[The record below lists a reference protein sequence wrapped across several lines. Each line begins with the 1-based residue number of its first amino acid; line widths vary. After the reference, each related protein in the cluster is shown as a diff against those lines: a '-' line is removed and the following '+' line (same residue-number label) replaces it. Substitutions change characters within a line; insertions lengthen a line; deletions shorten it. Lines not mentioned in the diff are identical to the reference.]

1 MSRGSSFGSVGFFLV
16 CAYLHTW
23 ASHIMPP
30 FPNTTLVLRMT
41 QHRADSIIAKPAH
54 LGCALIPTPSR
65 LRQVQAHDAS
75 GKVIQTSHSKTG
87 SPRVCTDS
95 DSIRLRQVQVH
106 DASGKVTPSRA
117 IQYRYSKTGPPRVYT
132 DSDSIRLRQVQVHDA
147 SGKVPKGD
155 FLAISDYQDLACPQI
170 QLDPAIQ
177 QNNVTS
183 VELVKAIP
191 AYSLLH
197 PGPPS
202 PPPSSWE

>member
-1 MSRGSSFGSVGFFLV
+1 MSRGSSFGSVGFILV

-41 QHRADSIIAKPAH
+41 QHRTDSIIAKPAH

-106 DASGKVTPSRA
+106 DASGKV
-117 IQYRYSKTGPPRVYT
+117 
-132 DSDSIRLRQVQVHDA
+132 
-147 SGKVPKGD
+147 PKGD
-155 FLAISDYQDLACPQI
+155 FLATSDYQDLACPQI